1 MKWDELN
8 VQNGAI
14 MHNLHKHF
22 CVKSDGDD
30 MFQMDLK
37 EFSVVVNF
45 IKMYYEILL
54 SYRPMNRPQ

>member
-45 IKMYYEILL
+45 MYKNVLRNFNILQTYE
-54 SYRPMNRPQ
+54 

>member
-37 EFSVVVNF
+37 KFSVLVNF
-45 IKMYYEILL
+45 MYKKCITKFYYLADL
-54 SYRPMNRPQ
+54 

>member
-37 EFSVVVNF
+37 EFSVAVNF
-45 IKMYYEILL
+45 MYKNVLRNFIVLQTYE
-54 SYRPMNRPQ
+54 

>member
-45 IKMYYEILL
+45 MYKNVLRNFIILQTYE
-54 SYRPMNRPQ
+54 

>member
-45 IKMYYEILL
+45 MYKNVLRNFIVLQTYE
-54 SYRPMNRPQ
+54 